1 MGDFMHFT
9 KPIMKSLLVF
19 ATIIVASCA
28 MYENRE
34 SIPPVEEI
42 KEIDVPEVSFEQKSV
57 QAGPTSSNTFLKTA
71 DDAEAT
77 FVEMSARDQRGKGKR
92 DSSGHWHSP
101 RVKCRGKGKGCIDLN
116 RRRRTCAGRN
126 WRKNCRQ
133 EYLRHSLGW
142 KCRTYPHQHPHAS
155 CAKGANGWY
164 KRHCC
169 E

>member
-92 DSSGHWHSP
+92 DSNGHYRVTHSQWVNP
-101 RVKCRGKGKGCIDLN
+101 RPRGKGKTDLN

-126 WRKNCRQ
+126 
-133 EYLRHSLGW
+133 
-142 KCRTYPHQHPHAS
+142 
-155 CAKGANGWY
+155 
-164 KRHCC
+164 
-169 E
+169 